1 LNKKK
6 EAKLAS
12 KRNKN
17 MHIEQS
23 ILNKVN
29 EWLTP
34 VFDEATHE
42 SIKEMMTSAPK
53 ELEESFYKNLEFGT
67 GGMRGVMGV
76 GTNRINKYTLGKNTQ
91 GLSKYLQQTF
101 PNEALKVA
109 IAYDCRHNSDTLAK
123 VVADVFSANGI
134 KVYLFSDMRPTPEL
148 SFAVRY
154 LKCHA
159 GIVLTASHNPPE
171 YNGYKVYWQ
180 DGGQLVPPQDAE
192 IIKIIEELKYS
203 EIKFEANNDLIEYID
218 SEIDEA
224 FFNSTIENASFNTS
238 TEAKANLKIVYT
250 SLHGTSIKAIPNVLA
265 KAGYTN
271 VNIVPEQ
278 AEPDGDFPTVKSP
291 NPEEPEALS
300 MAIALADKIG
310 ADIVV
315 GTDPDSD
322 RLGVAVRDLDGNI
335 KLLNGNQTM
344 IIMTAFLLEQWK
356 RTDKFKGNEF
366 IGSTI
371 VSTPMMLELA
381 AAYEVECKVGL
392 TGFKWIAKFIKDF
405 PNQQFIGGG
414 EESFGYMVGDAV
426 RDKDAVGA
434 VLLLSEIAAQAKASG
449 SSLYQELLNLY
460 IDFGFYKELL
470 ISITKKGIEG
480 ANEIKQMMI
489 DLRENPLKEINGQRV
504 ICIEDYQVA
513 KGKDFMNN
521 EEFEIHIPKSNVL
534 IYYLEDGSKICAR
547 PSGTEPK
554 IKFYFSVNGVLDT
567 IENAES
573 VEKELDN
580 KIAGIISAMKLN

>member
-1 LNKKK
+1 
-6 EAKLAS
+6 
-12 KRNKN
+12 

-34 VFDEATHE
+34 TFDEATQDT
-42 SIKEMMTSAPK
+42 IKEMMTSAPK

-76 GTNRINKYTLGKNTQ
+76 GSNRINKYTLGKNTQ
-91 GLSKYLQQTF
+91 GLSDYLYKSF
-101 PNEALKVA
+101 PNEQLKVA

-154 LKCHA
+154 LNCHA

-192 IIKIIEELKYS
+192 IIKVIEDLKYS

-218 SEIDEA
+218 TEVDEA
-224 FFNSTIENASFNTS
+224 FFKSTVENAGFNTLAQ
-238 TEAKANLKIVYT
+238 AKANLKIVYT
-250 SLHGTSIKAIPNVLA
+250 SLHGTSIKAIPNVLE
-265 KAGYTN
+265 KAGYTD

-278 AEPDGDFPTVKSP
+278 AEPNGDFPTVKSP

-300 MAIALADKIG
+300 MAIAMANKIG

-322 RLGVAVRDLDGNI
+322 RLGVAVRDLDGKI

-344 IIMTAFLLEQWK
+344 VIMTAFLLEQWK
-356 RTDKFKGNEF
+356 RADKFQGNEF

-381 AAYEVECKVGL
+381 AAYDVECKVGL

-405 PNQQFIGGG
+405 PNQKFVGGG
-414 EESFGYMVGDAV
+414 EESFGFMVGDAV
-426 RDKDAVGA
+426 RDKDAVA
-434 VLLLSEIAAQAKASG
+434 AILLVSEIAAQAKASG

-460 IDFGFYKELL
+460 IDFGFYKESL

-480 ANEIKQMMI
+480 ANEIKQIMI

-504 ICIEDYQVA
+504 ICIEDYQTS
-513 KGKDFMNN
+513 KGTDFMNN
-521 EEFEIHIPKSNVL
+521 ETFEINIPKSNVL

-580 KIAGIISAMKLN
+580 KIAAIISAMNLN

>member
-1 LNKKK
+1 
-6 EAKLAS
+6 
-12 KRNKN
+12 

-29 EWLTP
+29 EWLTHT
-34 VFDEATHE
+34 FDEATQKAIH
-42 SIKEMMTSAPK
+42 EMMTSAPK

-91 GLSKYLQQTF
+91 GLSNYLHQTF

-134 KVYLFSDMRPTPEL
+134 HVYLFSDMRPTPEL

-154 LKCHA
+154 LNCHA

-192 IIKIIEELKYS
+192 IIKLIEALNYN
-203 EIKFEANNDLIEYID
+203 EIHFEANNQLIEYID
-218 SEIDEA
+218 SKVDAA
-224 FFNSTIENASFNTS
+224 FIQSTIENASFT
-238 TEAKANLKIVYT
+238 TPTQAKENLKIVYT
-250 SLHGTSIKAIPNVLA
+250 SLHGTSIKSIPNVLA
-265 KAGYTN
+265 KAGYN
-271 VNIVPEQ
+271 DVNIVPEQ

-300 MAIALADKIG
+300 MAIALANKIG

-322 RLGVAVRDLDGNI
+322 RLGVAVRDLEGNI

-344 IIMTAFLLEQWK
+344 VIMTAFLLEQWK
-356 RTDKFKGNEF
+356 RNDLYKGNEF

-381 AAYEVECKVGL
+381 AAYDVECKVGL

-414 EESFGYMVGDAV
+414 EESFGFMVGDAV

-460 IDFGFYKELL
+460 IDFGFYKEHL
-470 ISITKKGIEG
+470 ISLTKKGIEG
-480 ANEIKQMMI
+480 ANEIKQIML
-489 DLRENPLKEINGQRV
+489 DLRENPMTTINGQRV
-504 ICIEDYQVA
+504 ICIEDYQSS
-513 KGKDFMNN
+513 KGKDIMNA
-521 EEFEIHIPKSNVL
+521 EEFEINIPKSNVL

-554 IKFYFSVNGVLDT
+554 IKFYFSVNGALDT
-567 IENAES
+567 IENA
-573 VEKELDN
+573 VAIEKELDN
-580 KIAGIISAMKLN
+580 KIAGIISSMKLN